1 MLMKETSYEKE
12 YKVVFFSLNLVMDL
26 SFFLVLDKCIEST

>member
-1 MLMKETSYEKE
+1 MLMKKTSYEKE

-26 SFFLVLDKCIEST
+26 SFFFFFGVG